1 MTQSTFDLTD
11 PALWDEG
18 FSDEVFARLRNDRPV
33 HHQELTEAV
42 SEQLGRDF
50 WVCSKHAD
58 VTRVHRDHETF
69 TASDGPLIQQSDLF
83 AAYPSIINLD
93 PPDHTKR
100 RRIITKAFTPRAVAK
115 LEDGIRAR
123 AHRMAAAL
131 FETGGGEFVDLAA
144 GLPISVI
151 GDIVGIPDEDR
162 PRVFALIGEVLKLAG
177 AGISIP
183 QGDDLL
189 PFLSLFQYAT
199 ELTAQ
204 KRAEPADDIWSALC
218 TAHIEDDHGEP
229 FLLPENELEMFF
241 FILGIAGSD
250 TTRNALCDGVR
261 AFVANPD
268 QIARYRDKPELRA
281 GAVEEVLRY
290 STPITFWVR
299 GATRDVDF
307 GDITIPGGARVVT
320 MLRSANRDEDVYRN
334 PFDFD
339 ISRDPNPHVAF
350 GGGGAHHCL
359 GAMLARA
366 EIRAALD
373 ELLLNSGDIELGHPR
388 IQHPSMFSNMTVYES
403 LPITLHRN

>member
-1 MTQSTFDLTD
+1 MTQSTLDLAD
-11 PALWDEG
+11 PALWADG
-18 FSDEVFARLRNDRPV
+18 FSDEVFAELRNQPV
-33 HHQELTEAV
+33 HHQGLTQAV
-42 SEQLGRDF
+42 SDQLGRDF
-50 WVCSKHAD
+50 WVCTRHSD

-69 TASDGPLIQQSDLF
+69 TATDGPLIQSSDLF
-83 AAYPSIINLD
+83 AAYPSIITLD

-123 AHRMAAAL
+123 AQRMAGEL
-131 FETGGGEFVDLAA
+131 FDSGGGEFVDLAA

-151 GDIVGIPDEDR
+151 GDIVGIPDDDR

-189 PFLSLFQYAT
+189 PFLSLFQYAM

-204 KRAEPADDIWSALC
+204 KRAEPVDDIWSALC
-218 TAHIEDDHGEP
+218 TAQIEDESGES

-250 TTRNALCDGVR
+250 TTRNALCDGIR
-261 AFVANPD
+261 AFVSHPD

-281 GAVEEVLRY
+281 SAVEEVLRF

-299 GATRDVDF
+299 GATRDVTF
-307 GDITIPGGARVVT
+307 GGATIPSGARVVT
-320 MLRSANRDEDVYRN
+320 MLRSANRDEEVFDR

-339 ISRDPNPHVAF
+339 IGRDPNPHVAF

-373 ELLLNSGDIELGHPR
+373 ELLLNDSDIELSEPI
-388 IQHPSMFSNMTVYES
+388 IQHPNMFSNMTVYES
-403 LPITLHRN
+403 LPITLRRK